1 MGNKLSIKLHI
12 ANRIYPMKI
21 ERESEEYI
29 RNAVKQIEGRLKF
42 YEENYAIKD
51 KQDLLAMC
59 LIEYASKFESV
70 YNKNVVED
78 DGFTEKS
85 NPASVS
91 IIFLLSEPDAST
103 RSSLGIMIE
112 GISTCLLLKFLR
124 GINQIHK
131 FCSCFRFISENAK
144 HSTCDSA

>member
-1 MGNKLSIKLHI
+1 MGDKLSIKLHI

-70 YNKNVVED
+70 NNKNVVDD
-78 DGFTEKS
+78 DGFTEKLTEIE
-85 NPASVS
+85 A
-91 IIFLLSEPDAST
+91 ILSSK
-103 RSSLGIMIE
+103 I
-112 GISTCLLLKFLR
+112 
-124 GINQIHK
+124 
-131 FCSCFRFISENAK
+131 
-144 HSTCDSA
+144 